1 MTLLASRLTIRHLRM
16 VVAIVEEGNLV
27 RAAERLNMTQSAVTK
42 ALQETEALTG
52 TRLFDRTNRGVVTT
66 VYGEALAFHARLI
79 IAQLAHAEEHLADL
93 RDGAGGRVAVGTLL
107 SASAELLPTA
117 IARLRKERPKLVVKL
132 VEATDDVLLPALRSG
147 ELDLVVGRLSEQR
160 DRLNVTQEVLM
171 DDIACVVARHGHPL
185 TMRRAVSLAD
195 LIGWE
200 WILPPAQTS
209 LRRLIDM
216 AFREEGLEPPTHA
229 VESVSLL
236 ANRALLIDADYL
248 GVLPASVARR
258 EVAGGGLTILP
269 VTLEVTESPIGI
281 TTRSH
286 VRLSPAAQ
294 LLIGALRRTAADLSS
309 RDISDQHHAPGGR
322 YSPASCLN
330 DEFSIYRAGDC
341 AKFCMRGLAT
351 GQPCEGTTCSVRD
364 LGHIPS
370 SLPATASQCEEG
382 TETMRLKGILPT
394 ALLALGVS
402 AASAQQPPLKVGMI
416 TTLSGPAGY
425 LGQDIR
431 DGFQL
436 AIDLNKGALGG
447 RNVQL
452 VVEDDSLKPGNAKQ
466 IASKMLSE
474 QGIKIFTGVVFAN
487 VAFAAVPEILDSNA
501 IYVSANTASATF
513 AGKECHPNYF
523 VSSWQDDSQGESAGA
538 LAQSLGYKRAF
549 LVAPNYQAGK
559 ETMEAFKRFY
569 KGAVVGE
576 AYTGLDQTDFA
587 VVMAQIRAA
596 KPDVVYEFEPGGLG
610 IAFLR
615 QYQQSGLLKEIP
627 MVVHPASLDQAI
639 AQAVGDA
646 AIGVK
651 VTSHWNE
658 DFDNPINKTFVAAW
672 RAKYGDRPITYYAAQ
687 GYDAALLIGAGLA
700 KDPAGGDNPSAFRK
714 ALLAANIPSVRGPF
728 KFGPNQHPIQDWYA
742 LKAERAADGKMVLK
756 TDAKVLTAHGDS
768 YSGQCKAPA
777 N

>member
-27 RAAERLNMTQSAVTK
+27 RAAERLHMTQSAVTK

-52 TRLFDRTNRGVVTT
+52 ARLFNRTNRGVVATA
-66 VYGEALAFHARLI
+66 YGDALAYHARLI

-132 VEATDDVLLPALRSG
+132 IEATDDVLLPALRAG
-147 ELDLVVGRLSEQR
+147 EVDLVVGRLSELR
-160 DRLNVTQEVLM
+160 DRLNVTQEVLT
-171 DDIACVVARHGHPL
+171 DDMACVVVRRGHPL
-185 TMRRAVSLAD
+185 TLRRSLGLAD
-195 LIGWE
+195 LIGWD
-200 WILPPAQTS
+200 WILPPSQTS
-209 LRRLIDM
+209 LRRLIDIS
-216 AFREEGLEPPTHA
+216 FREEGLEPPAHA

-236 ANRALLIDADYL
+236 TNRALLTDADYL

-258 EVAGGGLTILP
+258 EVLGGALVVLP
-269 VTLEVTESPIGI
+269 ITLQATASPIGI
-281 TTRSH
+281 TLRSDI
-286 VRLSPAAQ
+286 RLSPAAQ
-294 LLIGALRRTAADLSS
+294 VLVETLRRTAVDLSS
-309 RDISDQHHAPGGR
+309 QDPSSTVR
-322 YSPASCLN
+322 YSSPSCLE
-330 DEFSIYRAGDC
+330 DEFSIYRANGC
-341 AKFCMRGLAT
+341 AKFCMRSLAI
-351 GQPCEGTTCSVRD
+351 GQTCEGTACSVRD
-364 LGHIPS
+364 FGSPFAS
-370 SLPATASQCEEG
+370 PDLPAKTSRSRREEG
-382 TETMRLKGILPT
+382 TEAMRLKGILPT
-394 ALLALGVS
+394 TLLALGVS
-402 AASAQQPPLKVGMI
+402 AASAQQAPLKIGMI

-436 AIDLNKGALGG
+436 AIDLNKGTLGG
-447 RNVQL
+447 RSVQL

-474 QGIKIFTGVVFAN
+474 QKIRIFTGVVFAN
-487 VAFAAVPEILDSNA
+487 VAFAAVPEILDNNA
-501 IYVSANTASATF
+501 VYVSANTASATF
-513 AGKECHPNYF
+513 AGKECHPHYF

-658 DFDNPINKTFVAAW
+658 DFDNPVNKAFVAAW

-700 KDPAGGDNPSAFRK
+700 KDASGGADVGAFRK
-714 ALLAANIPSVRGPF
+714 ALLSADIPSVRGPF

-756 TDAKVLTAHGDS
+756 TDSKVLTAHGDS
-768 YSGQCKAPA
+768 YSGQCKTPA

>member
-27 RAAERLNMTQSAVTK
+27 RAAERLHMTQSAVTK

-52 TRLFDRTNRGVVTT
+52 ARLFNRTNRGVVATA
-66 VYGEALAFHARLI
+66 YGDALAYHARLI

-93 RDGAGGRVAVGTLL
+93 RDGAGGRVAIGTLL

-132 VEATDDVLLPALRSG
+132 IEATDDVLLPALRAG
-147 ELDLVVGRLSEQR
+147 EVDLVVGRLSELR

-171 DDIACVVARHGHPL
+171 DDLACVVVRRGHPL
-185 TMRRAVSLAD
+185 TLRRSLGLAD
-195 LIGWE
+195 LIGWD
-200 WILPPAQTS
+200 WILPPSQTS
-209 LRRLIDM
+209 LRRLIDIS
-216 AFREEGLEPPTHA
+216 FREEGLEPPAHA

-236 ANRALLIDADYL
+236 TNRALLTDADYL

-258 EVAGGGLTILP
+258 EVLGGALVVLP
-269 VTLEVTESPIGI
+269 ITLQATASPIGI
-281 TTRSH
+281 TLRSNT
-286 VRLSPAAQ
+286 RLSPAAQ
-294 LLIGALRRTAADLSS
+294 VLVETLRHTAAGLSS
-309 RDISDQHHAPGGR
+309 QDPVSSGR
-322 YSPASCLN
+322 YSSPSCLE
-330 DEFSIYRAGDC
+330 DEFSIYRASGC
-341 AKFCMRGLAT
+341 AKLCMRSLAI
-351 GQPCEGTTCSVRD
+351 GQTCEGTACSVRD
-364 LGHIPS
+364 FGSPFAS
-370 SLPATASQCEEG
+370 PNLPATTSRSEREEG

-394 ALLALGVS
+394 TLLALGVS
-402 AASAQQPPLKVGMI
+402 AASAQQAPLKIGMI

-447 RNVQL
+447 RSVQL

-474 QGIKIFTGVVFAN
+474 QKIKIFTGVVFAN
-487 VAFAAVPEILDSNA
+487 VAFAAVPEILDNNA
-501 IYVSANTASATF
+501 VYVSANTASATF

-615 QYQQSGLLKEIP
+615 QYQQSGLLREIP

-658 DFDNPINKTFVAAW
+658 DFDNPVNKAFVAAW

-700 KDPAGGDNPSAFRK
+700 KDASGGADVGAFRK
-714 ALLAANIPSVRGPF
+714 ALLSADIPSVRGPF

-756 TDAKVLTAHGDS
+756 TDSKVLTAHGDS
-768 YSGQCKAPA
+768 YSGQCKTPA